1 MESLVLAYR
10 DGYAKRELY
19 EPTILNL
26 SDFIAYPGMQDA
38 WELRKRYFHEALR
51 KLVDDK
57 ISAARSGK
65 ASVSLYREEQT
76 KVPE

>member
-1 MESLVLAYR
+1 
-10 DGYAKRELY
+10 
-19 EPTILNL
+19 
-26 SDFIAYPGMQDA
+26 MQDA